1 MCTLSEQLSC
11 VRQELEG
18 EKRKVHLLEQ
28 QLVTA
33 GIGGGSD
40 GGGGGQKSAERLAT
54 LEMQALSEKQR
65 GDLASLR
72 HRQARELAEQLEL
85 RNAEL
90 EERFSELMRKLLQ
103 AQAKEVELS
112 DQLASELSSLVSSR
126 HMLIGVY
133 VVFFSR
139 VHGCVECSFSGA
151 LHSCTVISIE
161 MIIFFEYV
169 TVYTCIFGQNILD
182 NRAKYFG

>member
-40 GGGGGQKSAERLAT
+40 GGGGGGGQKSAERLAT

-126 HMLIGVY
+126 HMLISVY
-133 VVFFSR
+133 AVFFSR

-161 MIIFFEYV
+161 MIIFFKWIYHL
-169 TVYTCIFGQNILD
+169 NILLCIHVYSG
-182 NRAKYFG
+182 KIF

>member
-1 MCTLSEQLSC
+1 M
-11 VRQELEG
+11 
-18 EKRKVHLLEQ
+18 HLLEQ

-54 LEMQALSEKQR
+54 LEMQVLSEKQR
-65 GDLASLR
+65 GDQLASLR

-85 RNAEL
+85 RNVEL

-112 DQLASELSSLVSSR
+112 DQLASELSSLVC
-126 HMLIGVY
+126 
-133 VVFFSR
+133 F
-139 VHGCVECSFSGA
+139 
-151 LHSCTVISIE
+151 
-161 MIIFFEYV
+161 
-169 TVYTCIFGQNILD
+169 
-182 NRAKYFG
+182 

>member
-1 MCTLSEQLSC
+1 M
-11 VRQELEG
+11 
-18 EKRKVHLLEQ
+18 HLLEQ

-40 GGGGGQKSAERLAT
+40 GGGGGGGGGQKSAERLAT

-126 HMLIGVY
+126 HMLISVY
-133 VVFFSR
+133 AVFFSR
-139 VHGCVECSFSGA
+139 VWNVPSVGH
-151 LHSCTVISIE
+151 
-161 MIIFFEYV
+161 
-169 TVYTCIFGQNILD
+169 CIPVL
-182 NRAKYFG
+182 